1 MRKFVKWLI
10 PASVLVT
17 TVLLFRFVFFIGYVS
32 TESMEPTIHKGS
44 YILGCRIFGELK
56 VGDII
61 VFEYEGKQ
69 IVKRVAAVGGDV
81 VNHMGCNLTVP
92 EECFYVL
99 GDNGDNSWD
108 SRYWESPFLFERN
121 IIAVLDTM
129 FTIAPDAAEPEVCG
143 EALCLQGLCYGVV
156 PHWGQRGLYLRPAQY
171 PPRRGLPHEQ
181 DIGVQLPQH
190 SESLLRATRGAGP
203 ARPFVQKGKS

>member
-44 YILGCRIFGELK
+44 FILGCWIFGELK

-81 VNHMGCNLTVP
+81 VCLLYT
-92 EECFYVL
+92 
-99 GDNGDNSWD
+99 S
-108 SRYWESPFLFERN
+108 
-121 IIAVLDTM
+121 
-129 FTIAPDAAEPEVCG
+129 DAA
-143 EALCLQGLCYGVV
+143 
-156 PHWGQRGLYLRPAQY
+156 
-171 PPRRGLPHEQ
+171 
-181 DIGVQLPQH
+181 DD
-190 SESLLRATRGAGP
+190 
-203 ARPFVQKGKS
+203 

>member
-108 SRYWESPFLFERN
+108 SRCCGTGSLRGSPLPAG
-121 IIAVLDTM
+121 AVLWSGSPLGKMRSLPSTSP
-129 FTIAPDAAEPEVCG
+129 I
-143 EALCLQGLCYGVV
+143 
-156 PHWGQRGLYLRPAQY
+156 PATA
-171 PPRRGLPHEQ
+171 
-181 DIGVQLPQH
+181 
-190 SESLLRATRGAGP
+190 RATT
-203 ARPFVQKGKS
+203 